1 MQILNSTTVVVTTS
15 EELKIALSEDNGY
28 MYVYLGSDIELESG
42 FVINENKK
50 TVVIDGT
57 YLDIKHTYTNNL
69 TEAVDV
75 ITASATNEKII
86 VKDVEIISSHALGVI
101 SVPADA
107 SYSNV
112 FVEYNKVIFNGIEL
126 SYNNFGTTRIIDSA
140 IQIKDTNGVAAQRAC
155 DCNKIEMGGRT
166 SINSS
171 ATSSTVFLLKDMSG
185 LFNFLPD
192 SRVTISTNKEIMNG
206 TNKLNLKV
214 SHGAEVNLVT
224 GNGFAI
230 TTTHGVNDVLIEEAA
245 SFTFIEKS
253 HQRVPMWNVY
263 GNFTVNE
270 GASVYILNTYAST
283 PTDNYN
289 IYFKGTNQKFTIDNP
304 KIFSMYSKN
313 ADVIYTNNP
322 VEFSLRFNRI
332 NMWTETLDFEN
343 SFTIYDLPV
352 IYWYKE
358 KYLAK
363 VNCII
368 DKTTTTIISENFTPD
383 ELSNL
388 PDMSSFSFQKRKIIT
403 IGRVKTN
410 IHPITNSSLKISGHT
425 TEFTDIK
432 IEYGEVEEVVG
443 TDTDGLFEYTLRGA
457 IADGTEIKFTACNQG
472 IYDTR
477 VITTPFEGE
486 LTLLSVTDNTVFD
499 LTPIPG
505 EPKMLPKKVNQVI
518 TVVDS
523 RTVST
528 PWKLYVYFT
537 NPMASINDS
546 FLTDALVFKKF
557 DNEIVTLKSTPVL
570 VYEDKGSDGSVTI
583 RKVTFSTEKG
593 LLVDLKNNS
602 LRTDEEY
609 STKIVWSL
617 EV

>member
-1 MQILNSTTVVVTTS
+1 MQILDSATVVVTTS
-15 EELKIALSEDNGY
+15 EELKTALSEENGY
-28 MYVYLGSDIELESG
+28 MYVYLDSDITLESG

-57 YLDIKHTYTNNL
+57 YLDTKHIYTNNL
-69 TEAVDV
+69 TEETDV

-86 VKDVEIISSHALGVI
+86 VKDIEIVSSHALGVI

-112 FVEYNKVIFNGIEL
+112 VVEYNKVTFNGVEM
-126 SYNNFGTTRIIDSA
+126 SYNNYGTTRIIDSTV
-140 IQIKDTNGVAAQRAC
+140 QVKDTNEIAAQRAC
-155 DCNKIEMGGRT
+155 DCNKIEIGGRT

-171 ATSSTVFLLKDMSG
+171 ATTSTVFLLKNMSG
-185 LFNFLPD
+185 ILNFLPD
-192 SRVTISTNKEIMNG
+192 SRVSISTNKEIMNG
-206 TNKLNLKV
+206 TNKLDLKV

-224 GNGFAI
+224 GNGFAV

-253 HQRVPMWNVY
+253 HQRIPMWNIY
-263 GNFTVNE
+263 GNFTINE

-283 PTDNYN
+283 PVDNYN

-304 KIFSMYSKN
+304 KVFSMYSKN

-332 NMWTETLDFEN
+332 NMWTEPLDFED

-352 IYWYKE
+352 IYWYKD
-358 KYLAK
+358 KYLAR
-363 VNCII
+363 VNCTV
-368 DKTTTTIISENFTPD
+368 DQTTTTINSHNFTPD
-383 ELSNL
+383 ELSNI
-388 PDMSSFSFQKRKIIT
+388 PDMSNFAFQKRKIIT

-410 IHPITNSSLKISGHT
+410 IHPITNNSLKISGHT

-432 IEYGEVEEVVG
+432 IEYEDIEKYVSADV
-443 TDTDGLFEYTLRGA
+443 DGLFEYTFTDA
-457 IADGTEIKFTACNQG
+457 IPDGTEIKFTACNQG

-477 VITTPFEGE
+477 VITTPFDGE
-486 LTLLSVTDNTVFD
+486 ITLLSVTDNTVFD
-499 LTPIPG
+499 LTPMAE
-505 EPKMLPKKVNQVI
+505 EPKMLPKTGNQVI

-537 NPMASINDS
+537 NPMTSTNDS
-546 FLTDALVFKKF
+546 FLIDALVFKKF
-557 DNEIVTLKSTPVL
+557 DDEIVTLKSTPVL
-570 VYEDKGSDGSVTI
+570 VYEDDGSDGSVTI

-602 LRTDEEY
+602 LKTDEEY